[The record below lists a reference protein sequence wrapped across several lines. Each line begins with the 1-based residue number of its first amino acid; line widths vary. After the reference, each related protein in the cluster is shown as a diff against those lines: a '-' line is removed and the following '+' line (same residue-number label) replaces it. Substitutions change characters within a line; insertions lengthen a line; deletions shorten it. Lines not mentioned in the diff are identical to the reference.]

1 MSRKILNYNVVQNLR
16 SILQMAS
23 MQNFGARV
31 SVLIGTSWLLSCGS
45 PPVTAPESFSAPAAL
60 NDGLQTARPRE
71 VALDED
77 ILAALVKRV
86 RTNAIPSQHSLLILR
101 HDRLV
106 LEEYFNGSSRNDVH
120 TLQSVTKSVT
130 SLLIGAAIQ
139 RHNISG
145 AEESIVN
152 FFSEYMSLQNV
163 DGRKNSMTLR
173 HLLTMQTGLDWNEE
187 PYAGS
192 NLEIL
197 NNSCGDWV
205 PYVLNR
211 PMREAPGT
219 RWQYNSGGVI
229 ALSGMLRYAT
239 QMFADEFARRVLFEP
254 LGIQNERWFRA
265 PCDRLPHTGG
275 GLSLPA
281 RDMAKLGLLVLRRGR
296 WNEQQIIS
304 ESWLAESTQ
313 RAATPGYWYSHP
325 VYYGYLWWLLPL
337 SGRAGPPD
345 ADGDIITAAGAGG
358 QWIFIVPKHDLVI
371 TVTANAFNGGDWLQ
385 PVDFLYGDILRAV
398 QN

>member
-1 MSRKILNYNVVQNLR
+1 MKRVPSVHLLR
-16 SILQMAS
+16 SLIILAS
-23 MQNFGARV
+23 LF
-31 SVLIGTSWLLSCGS
+31 ILSCDS
-45 PPVTAPESFSAPAAL
+45 PQATRPESFSAPESL
-60 NDGLQTARPRE
+60 NDGLQTARPRD

-77 ILAALVKRV
+77 ILASLVNRV
-86 RTNAIPSQHSLLILR
+86 RTNAIRSQHSLLILR

-139 RHNISG
+139 RQNIHG
-145 AEESIVN
+145 VDESIVN

-163 DGRKNSMTLR
+163 DSRKTSMTLR
-173 HLLTMQTGLDWNEE
+173 HLLTMESGLDWNED
-187 PYAGS
+187 PYASS
-192 NLEIL
+192 NLATL

-205 PYVLNR
+205 SYVLNR

-229 ALSGMLRYAT
+229 VLSGMLRYAT
-239 QMFADEFARRVLFEP
+239 QMFADQFARRVLFEP
-254 LGIQNERWFRA
+254 LGIQNENWYRA
-265 PCDRLPHTGG
+265 PCDGLPHTGG
-275 GLSLPA
+275 GLSLKA
-281 RDMAKLGLLVLRRGR
+281 RDLAKLGLLVLHHGR
-296 WNEQQIIS
+296 WNDQQIIL
-304 ESWLAESTQ
+304 EQWLAESTQ
-313 RAATPGYWYSHP
+313 RAAMPGYWYRHP

-337 SGRAGPPD
+337 SGRAGPLD

>member
-1 MSRKILNYNVVQNLR
+1 
-16 SILQMAS
+16 MAS

-31 SVLIGTSWLLSCGS
+31 SVLIGASWLLSCGS
-45 PPVTAPESFSAPAAL
+45 PPATAPESFSAPAAL

-173 HLLTMQTGLDWNEE
+173 HLLTMQTGLEWNEE

-211 PMREAPGT
+211 PMRETPGT

-313 RAATPGYWYSHP
+313 RATTPGYWYSHP